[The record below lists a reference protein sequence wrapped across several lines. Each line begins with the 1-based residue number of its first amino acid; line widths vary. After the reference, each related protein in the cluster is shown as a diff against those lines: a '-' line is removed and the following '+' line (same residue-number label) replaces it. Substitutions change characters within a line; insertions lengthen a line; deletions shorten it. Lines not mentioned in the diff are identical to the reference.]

1 MSDAAGQAFG
11 RLVALMARLRA
22 PDGCPWD
29 RRQSLQSLRAY
40 LIEETYE
47 VLEALDDDDP
57 VAHREELGDLLFQ
70 VVFQA
75 RIREEE
81 GHFDAAAVA
90 DGIREKL
97 ERRHPHV
104 FGDAQLDDPEAVAR
118 SWHAIKA
125 REKPRE
131 SALDGI
137 PRGLPAL
144 LRAERLGARAARV
157 GFDWPDVE
165 GVLAKLEEEQREL
178 AAARADG
185 DAAAVHHEVGDL
197 LLTVASL
204 ARHLGVDPEAALEAA
219 NHRFEQRFRGVESR
233 LQAAGGRVQ
242 DADAAT
248 LDAAWEAVK
257 RR

>member
-1 MSDAAGQAFG
+1 
-11 RLVALMARLRA
+11 MARLRA

-29 RRQSLQSLRAY
+29 RRQSLESLRAY

-47 VLEALDDDDP
+47 VLEALDDGDP
-57 VAHREELGDLLFQ
+57 GAHREELGDLLFQ

-104 FGDAQLDDPEAVAR
+104 FGDAVLADAEAVAQ

-125 REKPRE
+125 QEKRRE

-137 PRGLPAL
+137 PRALPAL
-144 LRAERLGARAARV
+144 LRAERLGAKAARV
-157 GFDWPDVE
+157 GFDWPDVD
-165 GVLAKLEEEQREL
+165 GVLAKLAEEQAEL
-178 AAARADG
+178 AAARAAG
-185 DAAAVHHEVGDL
+185 DADAIHHEVGDL
-197 LLTVASL
+197 LLTMASL

-219 NHRFEQRFRGVESR
+219 NHRFEQRFRGVERR
-233 LQAAGGRVQ
+233 LSAQGQAMA

-257 RR
+257 RS